1 MADLGSSMGQ
11 ALVSVGGSPPMQQAP
26 LLTPILRSDRPSSL
40 LLLPDFTQLVLTS
53 WLWSIIQGC
62 QPSWIPLLFSFYFP
76 LHLKST
82 WWSLTT
88 KLARA
93 IGHFTWEMNRTLI
106 SALSALE
113 RNGEDTRFKNILG
126 VWNVDFICFLSDLF
140 LWRKKKK
147 KIPPARLAE
156 GECNGRKMPSPPTP
170 TPGPE
175 LHPDVFFTSYQE
187 SSLSLWALCLNFLIW
202 EMEIY
207 SPFILSPP

>member
-53 WLWSIIQGC
+53 WLWSIVQGC

-140 LWRKKKK
+140 LWRKKKRK
-147 KIPPARLAE
+147 SLLLGWQRGSVMEGKCHLLPLPPL
-156 GECNGRKMPSPPTP
+156 GLSCILTCFLLPIK
-170 TPGPE
+170 
-175 LHPDVFFTSYQE
+175 
-187 SSLSLWALCLNFLIW
+187 SL
-202 EMEIY
+202 
-207 SPFILSPP
+207 P